1 MPNIYALS
9 DEWFNKLGK
18 KRNNVSGGL
27 PSPMYFNFLLH
38 TAKYKVCKDNLSSNF
53 NKFVEILFMS
63 GLEENNITG
72 VIPLNLDNPSEKEI
86 YDKKV
91 LYGVNQEPV
100 ISNTDIVSMIINCRG

>member
-1 MPNIYALS
+1 
-9 DEWFNKLGK
+9 
-18 KRNNVSGGL
+18 
-27 PSPMYFNFLLH
+27 
-38 TAKYKVCKDNLSSNF
+38 
-53 NKFVEILFMS
+53 MS

-91 LYGVNQEPV
+91 LYGTNKEPV